1 MNPLKSEPTAI
12 SGAIMALIYILAA
25 FGLPLSPEQ
34 QTVLQANLPVVLPM
48 IGILV
53 AVIRQLV
60 FAPDTVENI
69 EEAAFRDGVA
79 AASNEIRPSWVEG
92 APVGMVAPDPISRTS
107 TGV

>member
-1 MNPLKSEPTAI
+1 MNNPLKSEPTAI
-12 SGAIMALIYILAA
+12 SGAIMALLYILAA
-25 FGLPLSPEQ
+25 FGLPLSQDQ

-60 FAPDTVENI
+60 FAPDTVETI
-69 EEAAFRDGVA
+69 EEAAFQDGVTA
-79 AASNEIRPSWVEG
+79 AQNEG
-92 APVGMVAPDPISRTS
+92 ASTAAWMGPVDVIPNPISRTS

>member
-1 MNPLKSEPTAI
+1 MNNPLKSEPTAI

-25 FGLPLSPEQ
+25 FGLPLSQDQ

-69 EEAAFRDGVA
+69 EEAAFRDGVTA
-79 AASNEIRPSWVEG
+79 AQSEATPSFLGTPLVS
-92 APVGMVAPDPISRTS
+92 PDPISRTS